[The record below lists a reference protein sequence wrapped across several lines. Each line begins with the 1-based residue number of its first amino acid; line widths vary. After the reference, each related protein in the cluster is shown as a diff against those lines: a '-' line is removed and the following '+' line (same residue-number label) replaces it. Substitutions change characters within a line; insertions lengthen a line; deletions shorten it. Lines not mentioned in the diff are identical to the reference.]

1 MAVAVQ
7 TLLAREVSG
16 GLGESSRDA
25 TFRARRVRH
34 CESIFHNV
42 SSSCNILLTFYAH
55 HVTNLVIDGSI
66 LVGGAVSTLLSLF
79 TFFQRESVLQSL
91 TTDPRIR
98 EASRT
103 IFLPVL
109 VTQ

>member
-42 SSSCNILLTFYAH
+42 SCNILLTFYAH

-98 EASRT
+98 EASRI